1 DDTLQLRAGEA
12 FGFDTDGATGAFGDA
27 GVWQDLRDL
36 LERVHRPGSPE
47 AEKLASSAAGM
58 HLDGGGLG
66 ADLAVFYTGGD
77 GVYPVWVGRSA
88 SGEVVCVDVQTA
100 FERDFEA

>member
-1 DDTLQLRAGEA
+1 ML
-12 FGFDTDGATGAFGDA
+12 
-27 GVWQDLRDL
+27 
-36 LERVHRPGSPE
+36 P
-47 AEKLASSAAGM
+47 

-88 SGEVVCVDVQTA
+88 SGEVVCVDVRTA
-100 FERDFEA
+100 FELDLEA

>member
-1 DDTLQLRAGEA
+1 MPPTEPR
-12 FGFDTDGATGAFGDA
+12 
-27 GVWQDLRDL
+27 
-36 LERVHRPGSPE
+36 GSPE
-47 AEKLASSAAGM
+47 ADKLTDSVAGT

-66 ADLAVFYTGGD
+66 ADLAVFCTGGD

-100 FERDFEA
+100 FDLDIDA